1 MRIARSFST
10 IIWRSRQA
18 LYEPYVAPLN
28 EEQKKALRKLMAKGN
43 AHYHGQLNKDVRR
56 LLQVCS

>member
-10 IIWRSRQA
+10 ILWRSRQA

-28 EEQKKALRKLMAKGN
+28 EEQKKALRKLMAKELPN
-43 AHYHGQLNKDVRR
+43 YNSYLNNDIQR
-56 LLQVCS
+56 LLQVYQ